1 MIIITLRNQ
10 GCSMAI
16 KAAINGTG
24 RIGMIVAKI
33 IVERD
38 DIESVTSNVKL

>member
-1 MIIITLRNQ
+1 
-10 GCSMAI
+10 MAI
-16 KAAINGTG
+16 KVAINTTE
-24 RIGMIVAKI
+24 RIGMIVVKI